1 MKKTYTTPA
10 VEQFEIETIIPLAS
24 SPFDPGYAG
33 GGYGE
38 ADAPIRP
45 VFEIEEIPDFNNL
58 PGVLFLIFQ
67 PIAATSNVIS
77 GLMMLKKQYG
87 R

>member
-10 VEQFEIETIIPLAS
+10 VEQFEIEAIIPLAS

-45 VFEIEEIPDFNNL
+45 VFEIEEIPAFNNL
-58 PGVLFLIFQ
+58 PDVNLFG
-67 PIAATSNVIS
+67 N
-77 GLMMLKKQYG
+77 
-87 R
+87 